1 MGGKS
6 AKPHTTLL
14 WTIITSVVVVGLI
27 VVFPFAFALP
37 GMHLLTLAR
46 WQFAISVCFH
56 ILFPSITVGTSI
68 LLCVLYGMYWK
79 TQRPV
84 YLQMFRFWRRIFA
97 VGFAIGVV
105 AGIVLVFEFGVLW
118 GVFATKAGP
127 IQGPLLGMEV
137 VTAFF
142 VEAGFIGILLYGDGR
157 VRPRTMFA
165 ATVMVSIGTIL
176 SSTWI
181 LANNSW
187 MQTPSGFAVRDGRF
201 VPVNWLHVIF
211 SPSFIWRWPHML
223 NAVLISASFFV
234 AGIGA
239 WYLVKGRALPF
250 ARCSVSIGLGI
261 AAILVPLQ
269 IFLGDNVA
277 FNVLPRQPAKLAA
290 LEGNWASPN
299 TGYVIFAIPDQQAER
314 NIVQLSIPCLAS
326 AIAEDL
332 SCKSPN
338 PPQDAIPRQDR
349 PLMTPVFWG
358 FRIMWYG
365 SMLMFGTLFY
375 ATILRFR
382 RRLWTARRFHKFLVW
397 LAPLGI
403 LAILGGWVTAETGRQ
418 PWVVYGYL
426 RTSAAVS
433 HLAPAQLVFSVV
445 GFCLM
450 YAVMLGAYIGYIVH
464 TMRVGPERDYPDAAG
479 QPWPEPPDQ
488 PGPAL
493 REVPTPGTI
502 APGMAS
508 PGMAS
513 GEVGA

>member
-1 MGGKS
+1 MS
-6 AKPHTTLL
+6 
-14 WTIITSVVVVGLI
+14 
-27 VVFPFAFALP
+27 
-37 GMHLLTLAR
+37 LLTLSR
-46 WQFAISVCFH
+46 WQFAITVMFH
-56 ILFPSITVGTSI
+56 MTFPAITVGTSI

-105 AGIVLVFEFGVLW
+105 AGIVIVFEFGVDW
-118 GVFATKAGP
+118 GVFAAKAGP

-142 VEAGFIGILLYGDGR
+142 VEAGFLGVLLYGDGR
-157 VRPRTMFA
+157 VKPRTMFA
-165 ATVMVSIGTIL
+165 ATIMVAIGTVL

-181 LANNSW
+181 IANNSW

-223 NAVLISASFFV
+223 NAVMISASFFV

-250 ARCSVSIGLGI
+250 ARQSVSIGLGL

-269 IFLGDNVA
+269 IFLGDSVA
-277 FNVLPRQPAKLAA
+277 SHEWPLQLSKLAA
-290 LEGNWASPN
+290 AEGNWSSPSA
-299 TGYVIFAIPDQQAER
+299 GEMIFAIPDQQAED
-314 NIVQLSIPCLAS
+314 NIVQLSVPCLAS
-326 AIAEDL
+326 FINEDF
-332 SCKSPN
+332 SCKTKN
-338 PPQDAIPRQDR
+338 PPLDSIPKQDR
-349 PLMTPVFWG
+349 PLMLPVFWG
-358 FRIMWYG
+358 FRVMWYS
-365 SMLMFGTLFY
+365 SMVLFGTAFY

-382 RRLWTARRFHKFLVW
+382 SRLWTARRFHKFLVW

-403 LAILGGWVTAETGRQ
+403 IAILGGWVTAETGRQ
-418 PWVVYGYL
+418 PWVVFGYL

-433 HLAPAQLVFSVV
+433 HLAPAQLLFSVL
-445 GFCLM
+445 GFILM
-450 YAVMLGAYIGYIVH
+450 YAVMLVAYIAYIVH
-464 TMRVGPERDYPDAAG
+464 TMRIGPERDYPDVGG
-479 QPWPEPPDQ
+479 QPRSGPHGVPA
-488 PGPAL
+488 PGAI
-493 REVPTPGTI
+493 T
-502 APGMAS
+502 PGMAS

-513 GEVGA
+513 GEAGA